1 MFFKLKVRPNRITHL
16 KNFRSKFVKQYKLKK
31 LKYGQYGIKILNYI
45 FLTARHLNRYK
56 IMMQL
61 CVRRGSLVNRSMWV
75 RYNISIPLTKKPKG
89 SRMGSG
95 KGKLFAWGFKTF
107 GGTIF
112 FELKNVYYGRAHR
125 YYKKLRDS
133 LNCNTKFEIFKVN
146 PISGHRGGCLTRS
159 FNNHIYLF
167 NMLSI
172 YTNYLFFFFLFSFL
186 FFILSNF
193 LFSKNILIINIKF
206 NLLIILIF
214 TLYIKLIILFNV
226 YGYYSQV
233 FYYYMNISI
242 NYNYYYYFP
251 FLFIFILIT
260 SISLLFCLNYN
271 YSEIS
276 LFLIYCGFIL
286 FSGFNLFFTNSL
298 LILFFFYE
306 CLLIPSFMILY
317 TFSKTRRS
325 VEASYLMFF
334 WTQFGALW
342 LIFSLIYV
350 YAITGSF
357 SFEILSTH
365 NFSKFDN
372 YFLFICF
379 LFGFGVKLPIWPF
392 YEWLPKAHVEAST
405 NFSIFLS
412 GVLVK
417 FAFFG
422 FFKCLVLLNI
432 DINFFFIFP
441 YLLFGLIDSIFKMFY
456 QIDVKK
462 LIAYSTVVE
471 MHWLLICLI
480 NGNNILLL
488 SAFGMFISHAIL
500 STNSFLMVDSISRR
514 FKTRLVFEIS
524 GLNYLCPKLF
534 LYILIN
540 LIIFLGFPGSLFFIS
555 EILFFTFLFDVF
567 PIYSFILFFIIYF
580 LLANFFMKIWLNL
593 LFGSISSKI
602 NFLILDLDKNE
613 IIIFS
618 FLIFLIF
625 WLGSSW
631 LSFFF

>member
-1 MFFKLKVRPNRITHL
+1 M
-16 KNFRSKFVKQYKLKK
+16 
-31 LKYGQYGIKILNYI
+31 
-45 FLTARHLNRYK
+45 
-56 IMMQL
+56 
-61 CVRRGSLVNRSMWV
+61 
-75 RYNISIPLTKKPKG
+75 
-89 SRMGSG
+89 
-95 KGKLFAWGFKTF
+95 
-107 GGTIF
+107 
-112 FELKNVYYGRAHR
+112 
-125 YYKKLRDS
+125 
-133 LNCNTKFEIFKVN
+133 
-146 PISGHRGGCLTRS
+146 
-159 FNNHIYLF
+159 
-167 NMLSI
+167 
-172 YTNYLFFFFLFSFL
+172 
-186 FFILSNF
+186 
-193 LFSKNILIINIKF
+193 
-206 NLLIILIF
+206 
-214 TLYIKLIILFNV
+214 
-226 YGYYSQV
+226 
-233 FYYYMNISI
+233 
-242 NYNYYYYFP
+242 
-251 FLFIFILIT
+251 
-260 SISLLFCLNYN
+260 
-271 YSEIS
+271 
-276 LFLIYCGFIL
+276 
-286 FSGFNLFFTNSL
+286 
-298 LILFFFYE
+298 
-306 CLLIPSFMILY
+306 
-317 TFSKTRRS
+317 
-325 VEASYLMFF
+325 
-334 WTQFGALW
+334 
-342 LIFSLIYV
+342 
-350 YAITGSF
+350 
-357 SFEILSTH
+357 
-365 NFSKFDN
+365 
-372 YFLFICF
+372 
-379 LFGFGVKLPIWPF
+379 
-392 YEWLPKAHVEAST
+392 
-405 NFSIFLS
+405 
-412 GVLVK
+412 VK